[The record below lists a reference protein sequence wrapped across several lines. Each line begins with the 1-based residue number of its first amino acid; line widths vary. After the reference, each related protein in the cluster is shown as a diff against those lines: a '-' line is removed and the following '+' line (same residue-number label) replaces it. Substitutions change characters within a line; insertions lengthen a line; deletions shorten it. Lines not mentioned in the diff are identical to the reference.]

1 MLYGLCMNT
10 FVTWR
15 NMGADIKDSS
25 GKQQEE
31 KKGKRE
37 EKKEG
42 RERNQL
48 TLSHPTE
55 KLGISFGDN

>member
-1 MLYGLCMNT
+1 
-10 FVTWR
+10 
-15 NMGADIKDSS
+15 MGADIKDSC

-31 KKGKRE
+31 KKKRKRE

-48 TLSHPTE
+48 TLFHPTE

>member
-1 MLYGLCMNT
+1 MHVVNSRRRRRRERR
-10 FVTWR
+10 R
-15 NMGADIKDSS
+15 N
-25 GKQQEE
+25 
-31 KKGKRE
+31 KRE

-55 KLGISFGDN
+55 KLGISFDN